1 MAENNSTIIN
11 NTGVVIDG
19 TNGGKHVVGGPLTTD
34 IVRSASNFLLDEIDQ
49 RITKIRPMATPIDQ
63 ISRLAGA
70 KPSGSMVVDYY
81 SVDTKPTTATLT
93 NEHTEPAEGSA
104 KPASTQA
111 TLQVDKPEMFSI
123 SETILVKGVKGYDET
138 GTKVTENADLMLY
151 VISKTSSTITAMA
164 VNGKKIDKIEGCVPN
179 IPAGTTFIRMGR
191 AATELDVQTEQFE
204 SLPVKNNN
212 YCQIFKCQIE
222 QSSLEKIANKEIN
235 WNFSDQEEAAIYD
248 MRLGMEKNFLFGIK
262 RTVYDPNKHEDVRF
276 TGGIWAQAGKDFQY
290 TPSTFTQNTLI
301 QMMKEAFTGNAGS
314 KHKLL
319 IGGSELIERINTLE
333 TTKVVNAG
341 ENVVKWG
348 IDFSEIRSKFGTL
361 YVLMSEVFDE
371 CGMAS
376 NGMIIDPDYIQKY
389 SHIPF
394 SSEALNLKQAGVR
407 NTDAIVLTE
416 ASCLTLRYPNAHM
429 RITVAENSK
438 GVFSSMLPKSK

>member
-1 MAENNSTIIN
+1 MAEKISTVIN

-34 IVRSASNFLLDEIDQ
+34 IVRESSNFLLDEIDQ

-81 SVDTKPTTATLT
+81 SVDTKPTTTSTLS
-93 NEHTEPAEGSA
+93 EYTEPKEGAA
-104 KPASTQA
+104 KQSSTQA
-111 TLQVDKPEMFSI
+111 TLQVENSEMFSV
-123 SETILVKGVKGYDET
+123 SETVLVKGIKGYDET
-138 GTKVTENADLMLY
+138 GLNATANADLMLY
-151 VISKTSSTITAMA
+151 VIAKGSSSVTVMA
-164 VNGKKIDKIEGCVPN
+164 VNGKKIDAIAGCVPT
-179 IPAGTTFIRMGR
+179 IPAGSTLIRMGR

-262 RTVYDPNKHEDVRF
+262 RTMYDPNKHEDVRF
-276 TGGIWAQAGKDFQY
+276 TGGIWSQAGKDFQY
-290 TPSTFTQNTLI
+290 TPATFTQNTLI
-301 QMMKEAFTGNAGS
+301 QMMREAFTGNAGS

-429 RITVAENSK
+429 RITVAENTIP
-438 GVFSSMLPKSK
+438 SSMLKSPNK